1 MSLLSVRGDERYL
14 RNMPVVGVTP
24 SLYGFNNLGGI
35 LNPYLNRYGPNMPF
49 GVNEIQFYSPFTGQ
63 AGPSFRPGNILN
75 DMRRGF
81 ENNPF
86 YNVVSVQFPNLVSEP
101 VIKTLVYNND
111 KINLGV
117 IGTADDLNTLKQILD
132 NYYAGHGLP
141 ASLDVVSSPSA
152 PTAAAATAPA
162 APATT
167 APVAPATPATTAP
180 AATVIPPPVVPK
192 SP

>member
-24 SLYGFNNLGGI
+24 SLYGFNNLGSI

-49 GVNEIQFYSPFTGQ
+49 GVNEIQFYSPFSGQ
-63 AGPSFRPGNILN
+63 VGPSFRPGNILN

-101 VIKTLVYNND
+101 VIKTLRYDNG

-141 ASLDVVSSPSA
+141 ASTDAVASPSA
-152 PTAAAATAPA
+152 PPVVAAKPA
-162 APATT
+162 ST
-167 APVAPATPATTAP
+167 
-180 AATVIPPPVVPK
+180 TVIPPPIVATP
-192 SP
+192 